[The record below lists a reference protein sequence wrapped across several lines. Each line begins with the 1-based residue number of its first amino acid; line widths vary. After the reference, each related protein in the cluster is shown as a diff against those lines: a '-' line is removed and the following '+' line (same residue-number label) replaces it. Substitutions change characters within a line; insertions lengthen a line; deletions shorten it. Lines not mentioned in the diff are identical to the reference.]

1 EDEGDED
8 IKWSLLSHSCQCR
21 QDDLLWVPAKHL
33 DNWRARHRLLIE
45 DALDHRRFEDA
56 EADPQPDSDHDD
68 ADPERHAPAPV
79 QKLIAGNR
87 AEYEDGDIRD
97 EQSGR
102 STPLRP
108 RGDEAAMGICLRPL
122 HRDQGRAAP
131 LAADGSTLRSV
142 RLSVRGA
149 CTGYRQ

>member
-1 EDEGDED
+1 MTG
-8 IKWSLLSHSCQCR
+8 
-21 QDDLLWVPAKHL
+21 
-33 DNWRARHRLLIE
+33 ARHRLLIE
-45 DALDHRRFEDA
+45 DALEHRRFEDA

-79 QKLIAGNR
+79 QKVIAGNR

-108 RGDEAAMGICLRPL
+108 RGDEAAMGICFRPL

-131 LAADGSTLRSV
+131 LAADADPLNEADAGQNDRAPDAD
-142 RLSVRGA
+142 RGIA
-149 CTGYRQ
+149 GDETDGEGCQTGDQ